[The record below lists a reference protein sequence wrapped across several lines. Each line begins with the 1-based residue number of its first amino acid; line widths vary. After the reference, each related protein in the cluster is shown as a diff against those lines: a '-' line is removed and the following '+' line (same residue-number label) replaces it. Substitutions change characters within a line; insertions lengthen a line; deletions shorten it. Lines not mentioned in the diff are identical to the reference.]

1 MHLFFGDMPKLKDII
16 EAIEELAPPAL
27 AADWDNSGL
36 QVGDPGAEIRKVL
49 VALDPLPE
57 VMLEAKSLGAELVVT
72 HHPLFFR
79 TLKSLDLSF
88 GQGEVVKEAVG
99 GHIAVYSAHTSLDR
113 VRPGISDGLA
123 AALKLKKVVPVE
135 KADGWPTAYGFGR
148 IGELPEE
155 LTVGD
160 VASRLKAELGAK
172 AARVIGDP
180 ERTVGRVAVCG
191 GSGSDLIEKAYRA
204 GAEAYVT
211 GDVKYH
217 EALKALELGVA
228 VIDVGHFH
236 GEIYFMKTF
245 AGMLEKAFAKKGWKI
260 KVGFSKV
267 EKEPWVYI

>member
-1 MHLFFGDMPKLKDII
+1 MPKLKEII
-16 EAIEELAPPAL
+16 GVIEGLAPPAL

-36 QVGDPGAEIRKVL
+36 QVGDPGAEVGKVL
-49 VALDPLPE
+49 VALDPLPD

-88 GQGEVVKEAVG
+88 GQGEVVQEAVKG
-99 GHIAVYSAHTSLDR
+99 RIAVYSAHTSLDR

-123 AALKLKKVVPVE
+123 AALKLKKVTPLE
-135 KADGWPTAYGFGR
+135 KADGWPAAYGFGR
-148 IGELPEE
+148 IGELPAK
-155 LTVGD
+155 LTVGE
-160 VASRLKAELGAK
+160 VAAKLKAGLGAK

-180 ERTVGRVAVCG
+180 ERPVGRVAVCG
-191 GSGSDLIEKAYRA
+191 GSGSDLLEKAYRA
-204 GAEAYVT
+204 GAEVYVT

-217 EALKALELGVA
+217 EALKALELGIA
-228 VIDVGHFH
+228 VIDAGHFH

-245 AGMLEKAFAKKGWKI
+245 AGLLERAFAKKGWKV

-267 EKEPWVYI
+267 EKEPWVHI